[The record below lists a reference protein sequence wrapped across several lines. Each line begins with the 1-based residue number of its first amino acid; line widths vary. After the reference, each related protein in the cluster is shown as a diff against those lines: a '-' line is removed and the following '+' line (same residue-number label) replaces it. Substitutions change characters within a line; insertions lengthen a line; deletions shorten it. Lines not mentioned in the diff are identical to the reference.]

1 MHNLNSLNEIKQA
14 LELDT
19 YAWFSHQLH
28 GHMGKWQY
36 MEPEYKG
43 DPVQGSALWDAW
55 EQEASQ
61 TDNML
66 MRQSEIIKE
75 QLNDITDCVGT
86 VNNIIDLGPGGVTA
100 VEKNTLPFIQIYK
113 HDLKTYTAIDMA
125 EESVA
130 NATSIAKKM
139 IPQIDIEAIHEDF
152 YNSTSKFK
160 TGKTLA
166 LIMGGTIGNFEA
178 RPNTNKALSLM
189 ATKILQLKNSLPTNT
204 TLLIG
209 LEATQS
215 AHLLYRDYDH
225 LSHAQYEINLM
236 HAIKRDLLTKEEG
249 FDPYA
254 WKYTMKWCPQSY
266 QFCHIAEATELQIF
280 ELSGKYFRFPKGT
293 QLVVDNSFKFPVL
306 AMQRAAQL
314 AKVKYL
320 KPFSDDDGRMVI
332 HAIQL

>member
-1 MHNLNSLNEIKQA
+1 MHNLNSFYEIRQA

-19 YAWFSHQLH
+19 YAWFSHQLY

-43 DPVQGSALWDAW
+43 DPVQGAALWDIW

-66 MRQSEIIKE
+66 MRQSEIIKK
-75 QLNDITDCVGT
+75 QLTEITEYIDSVR
-86 VNNIIDLGPGGVTA
+86 NIIDLGPGGLHA

-113 HDLKTYTAIDMA
+113 QDLKTYTAIDMA
-125 EESVA
+125 EESVI
-130 NATSIAKKM
+130 NATCSVKK
-139 IPQIDIEAIHEDF
+139 INNQINVEAINDDF
-152 YNSTSKFK
+152 YNLKHKSKV
-160 TGKTLA
+160 GKTLA
-166 LIMGGTIGNFEA
+166 LMMGGTIGNFEA
-178 RPNTNKALSLM
+178 APNTNNALSLM

-204 TLLIG
+204 TILIG
-209 LEATQS
+209 LEATQN
-215 AHLLYRDYDH
+215 ADILYSSYDYS
-225 LSHAQYEINLM
+225 SHAAYEINLM
-236 HAIKRDLLTKEEG
+236 HAIKRDLLIDEDG

-254 WKYTMKWCPQSY
+254 WKYTMKWCPDSY
-266 QFCHIAEATELQIF
+266 QFCHIAESTELQIF

-320 KPFSDDDGRMVI
+320 KPFSDNDGRMVI